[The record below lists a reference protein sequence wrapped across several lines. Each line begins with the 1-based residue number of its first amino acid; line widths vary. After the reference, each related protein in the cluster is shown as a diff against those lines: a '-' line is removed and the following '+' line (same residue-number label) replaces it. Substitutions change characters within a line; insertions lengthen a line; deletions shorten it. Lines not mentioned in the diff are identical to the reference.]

1 MPDGTASA
9 GFSEIDETCH
19 RFERVIEPERRGK
32 TLLDSKS
39 HQGTGFSAKRSF
51 CAKALYLLSAN
62 FGRIQCDRGGL
73 NQFRVERSYHA
84 AHAGDSR

>member
-1 MPDGTASA
+1 MARLVL

-19 RFERVIEPERRGK
+19 RFERDLEPGRSGK
-32 TLLDSKS
+32 TLLESKS
-39 HQGTGFSAKRSF
+39 HQGTGLSGKRFF

-62 FGRIQCDRGGL
+62 FGWIQCDRGGL
-73 NQFRVERSYHA
+73 NQLRVERSYHA